1 MERTNSAETRHQQG
15 QQRED
20 LGVELHN
27 LMEQPFIN
35 MHNWSNFGDKTF
47 LAGQLYRATFQLFK
61 VSDLQI
67 LRFFNCQSFCGG
79 HFFALMRLS

>member
-1 MERTNSAETRHQQG
+1 MERTNSAETRHQQW

-47 LAGQLYRATFQLFK
+47 LAAQLYGATFHGRFSK
-61 VSDLQI
+61 TQI
-67 LRFFNCQSFCGG
+67 SRFC
-79 HFFALMRLS
+79 LLSTVNHSAEVIS